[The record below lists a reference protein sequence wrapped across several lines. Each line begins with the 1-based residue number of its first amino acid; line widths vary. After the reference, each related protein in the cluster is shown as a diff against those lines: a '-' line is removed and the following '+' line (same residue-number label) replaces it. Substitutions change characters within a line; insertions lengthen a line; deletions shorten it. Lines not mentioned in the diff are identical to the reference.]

1 MCVCVEES
9 RRKQTIGALLWD
21 YYLEE
26 LCDLKSTGALVYF
39 LLLNH
44 SCHLTYALKHRQD
57 RQLYYN
63 TVMSLYQ
70 KYC

>member
-26 LCDLKSTGALVYF
+26 LCDLKSTGESGRKLWVRKPQKRTGK
-39 LLLNH
+39 
-44 SCHLTYALKHRQD
+44 LTK
-57 RQLYYN
+57 
-63 TVMSLYQ
+63 
-70 KYC
+70 